1 MTNTLLQLTPNTIS
15 CELLLP
21 VVLSLIFYT
30 SNARS
35 ESVKVLNIQWQ
46 PYYYKSHE
54 DISGYAK
61 DIVAKVTEN
70 AGVEADFQ
78 FDHWDTVFEEGLS
91 VPNTVIA
98 GIGRTQKREALF
110 HWIGPINRKQN
121 IYAYGLKSK
130 QIDIKQI
137 EDIGNYLT
145 AVERNMYYHD
155 FMVKMGFKQQ
165 TYPVSDITSLFK
177 LLMIG
182 RVDFILLEK
191 ERIDVEFPNLGY
203 DLSLI
208 EAKAL
213 AFSAQSYMTISKT
226 SNEKLV
232 QRLATSYSQLQSRG
246 EIQGDRMN
254 AH

>member
-1 MTNTLLQLTPNTIS
+1 MARALLQFTRFAFR
-15 CELLLP
+15 CELLLL
-21 VVLSLIFYT
+21 VVLTLILYS
-30 SNARS
+30 SNALS

-46 PYYYKSHE
+46 PYYYKNHE
-54 DISGYAK
+54 VISGYAK
-61 DIVAKVTEN
+61 DIVAKVSEN
-70 AGVEADFQ
+70 AGVDANFQ
-78 FDHWDTVFEEGLS
+78 FNQWDTVFEEGLS

-110 HWIGPINRKQN
+110 HWIGPINKKQN
-121 IYAYGLKSK
+121 IYAYGLKNNKIDVK
-130 QIDIKQI
+130 QF

-155 FMVKMGFKQQ
+155 FMVKMGFEEQ

-177 LLMIG
+177 LLMVG

-191 ERIDVEFPNLGY
+191 ERIEVELPNLGY
-203 DLSLI
+203 EMSEV

-226 SNEKLV
+226 SDIELV
-232 QRLATSYSQLQSRG
+232 QKLMASYSELQSRG
-246 EIQGDRMN
+246 EIVL
-254 AH
+254 H